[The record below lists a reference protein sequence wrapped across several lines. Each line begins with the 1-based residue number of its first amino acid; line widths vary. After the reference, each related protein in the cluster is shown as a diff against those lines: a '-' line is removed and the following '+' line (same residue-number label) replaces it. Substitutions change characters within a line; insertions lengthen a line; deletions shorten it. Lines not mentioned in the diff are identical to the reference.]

1 MPTWSKTKSAPTSP
15 SEAGVPGSVHG
26 VARLSFVHE
35 DGTNRLHL
43 LDQRAPLRVLFPE
56 PHDPGVPLAVLVTT
70 SGGLVGGD
78 VLDVAISAGAGAAA
92 LVTTQAAEKVYRSEG
107 AACEMRVALEAGAGA
122 WLEWLPN
129 ETIVFDAAKLR
140 RRTTV
145 SLAADARLLAGE
157 IVVLGRLARGERFTS
172 GTIHDAWEIR
182 RDGRLVW
189 TDAFRLDEDLAQAQA
204 SPGGLAGAGAL
215 ATIVFAGEV
224 AERLSGPL
232 AALAERLTNVDL
244 RVGTTRMGAVL
255 LTRLLAQDPRA
266 LRGAFAELWAYL
278 RGEAGPL
285 SPRLPRLWSI

>member
-1 MPTWSKTKSAPTSP
+1 MP
-15 SEAGVPGSVHG
+15 GRVHG
-26 VARLSFVHE
+26 SARLSFVRS
-35 DGTNRLHL
+35 GGASRLDI

-78 VLDVAISAGAGAAA
+78 VLDVSVTAGPGAAA

-107 AACEMRVALEAGAGA
+107 AACEIRLALEAAPGS

-129 ETIVFDAAKLR
+129 ETIVFDAAKLH

-145 SLAADARLLAGE
+145 SLEADARLLAGE

-172 GTIHDAWEIR
+172 GTIHDGWEIR

-189 TDAFRLDEDLAQAQA
+189 VDAFRLAEDLAQAQA
-204 SPGGLAGAGAL
+204 SPAGLGGAGAL
-215 ATIVFAGEV
+215 ATIVFAGEAAKRLAEPLATL
-224 AERLSGPL
+224 AERLSN
-232 AALAERLTNVDL
+232 EDL
-244 RVGTTRMGAVL
+244 RIGTTRIGDIL
-255 LTRLLAQDPRA
+255 LSRLLAKDPRA
-266 LRGAFAELWAYL
+266 LRSAFAELWAYL
-278 RGEAGPL
+278 RAEAGSL

>member
-1 MPTWSKTKSAPTSP
+1 MP
-15 SEAGVPGSVHG
+15 GRVHG
-26 VARLSFVHE
+26 IARLSFVRSG
-35 DGTNRLHL
+35 DASRLDV

-78 VLDVAISAGAGAAA
+78 LLDVAITAGAGAAA

-107 AACEMRVALEAGAGA
+107 AACEISVGLEAGPRA

-129 ETIVFDAAKLR
+129 ETIVFDGARLR

-157 IVVLGRLARGERFTS
+157 IVVLGRLAHGERFTS

-189 TDAFRLDEDLAQAQA
+189 TDAFRLADDLARAQA
-204 SPGGLAGAGAL
+204 SPAGLGGAAAL
-215 ATIVFAGEV
+215 ATIVFAGEP
-224 AERLSGPL
+224 AQRLAGPL
-232 AALAERLTNVDL
+232 AALAERLANEDL
-244 RVGTTRMGAVL
+244 RIGTTRIGAIL
-255 LTRLLAQDPRA
+255 LARLLGHDPRA
-266 LRGAFAELWAYL
+266 LRGAFAGLWAYL
-278 RGEAGPL
+278 RAEAGSL